1 MVGPIE
7 QHLIRSLAN
16 ICFAG
21 ATLGCMY
28 MLLVSV
34 LVLRFRR
41 DSSPTARSS
50 APVTI
55 LKPLDGAEPRLFA
68 QLASF
73 CNQNYAGP
81 LQVVFGTHDRDDP
94 AMEVVERLKAA
105 FPDKLLDCTC
115 DSREHGSNRKVSNL
129 INMAPLARHE
139 VLVVADSA
147 IQVGPNYLAEV
158 VGELERPDVGA
169 VTCLYHGIA
178 GAGFWSRLAAIAIN
192 THFLP
197 EVIVALSFRIAQPCF
212 SATIAMR
219 RETLHRIGGF
229 SGFADYLA
237 EDYWIGDAVRSA
249 GYEVA
254 IPSFSVGHVCADE
267 NFSSFFG
274 HQMRFARTIKSI
286 DPIGYAGSII
296 AYPLPLALIAAFLG
310 SNGSLELVAAVLAC
324 RAILC
329 GMVTRVFR
337 LAPQAYWLVMIQDLI
352 SFVVYI
358 GSFFGTTVSWQGQNY
373 RVLKSG
379 RLRAS

>member
-1 MVGPIE
+1 
-7 QHLIRSLAN
+7 
-16 ICFAG
+16 
-21 ATLGCMY
+21 
-28 MLLVSV
+28 
-34 LVLRFRR
+34 
-41 DSSPTARSS
+41 
-50 APVTI
+50 
-55 LKPLDGAEPRLFA
+55 
-68 QLASF
+68 
-73 CNQNYAGP
+73 
-81 LQVVFGTHDRDDP
+81 
-94 AMEVVERLKAA
+94 
-105 FPDKLLDCTC
+105 
-115 DSREHGSNRKVSNL
+115 
-129 INMAPLARHE
+129 
-139 VLVVADSA
+139 
-147 IQVGPNYLAEV
+147 
-158 VGELERPDVGA
+158 
-169 VTCLYHGIA
+169 
-178 GAGFWSRLAAIAIN
+178 
-192 THFLP
+192 
-197 EVIVALSFRIAQPCF
+197 
-212 SATIAMR
+212 
-219 RETLHRIGGF
+219 
-229 SGFADYLA
+229 
-237 EDYWIGDAVRSA
+237 
-249 GYEVA
+249 VA